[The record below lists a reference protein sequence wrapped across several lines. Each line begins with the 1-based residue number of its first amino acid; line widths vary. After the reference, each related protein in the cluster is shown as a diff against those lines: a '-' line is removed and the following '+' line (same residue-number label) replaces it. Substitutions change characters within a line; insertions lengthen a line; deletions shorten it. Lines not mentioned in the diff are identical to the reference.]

1 MGKKYNL
8 LKNTKSVQY
17 EPTFRHEYYKRLL
30 AYYWLEIKTHFQNPL
45 TYLFMLALIIV
56 ATFVATFIV
65 TLFFTTNQKTGTSIT
80 LLVSLFGVISAYRL
94 FFVSANTQFNS
105 ARLKQAY
112 LYFPAKHV
120 LRAQLLREFLSN
132 VLLLFFY
139 LCL

>member
-1 MGKKYNL
+1 
-8 LKNTKSVQY
+8 
-17 EPTFRHEYYKRLL
+17 
-30 AYYWLEIKTHFQNPL
+30 
-45 TYLFMLALIIV
+45 MLALIIV
-56 ATFVATFIV
+56 SSFVSTFII

-80 LLVSLFGVISAYRL
+80 LLVSLFGVVGAYRL

-112 LYFPAKHV
+112 LYFPEKHV

-139 LCL
+139 LLL